1 VSKSLTVADID
12 EMLRGWRA
20 ALVRFAVD
28 APGTKADGDEKL
40 SASRSG
46 IVIEQ
51 VNALENGFKHRWP
64 DKSVGTAYRPIP
76 EIPTAAYEV
85 RDSRGLWTL
94 VLGAEEGGRRSH
106 GRDGR
111 GRIVV
116 FVDHNP
122 GKLHLYPLVEF
133 AETDDAGT
141 DGKPRYGAG
150 VPRPDA
156 PRSLA
161 TLAHVD
167 QLREVVHLQDAEL
180 AQAEDVYRDV
190 QRGPSLRLVV
200 PVNDVETM
208 LAHALWVG
216 HLRGSNRL
224 PRPRP

>member
-1 VSKSLTVADID
+1 MSKSLTMADID

-20 ALVRFAVD
+20 ELARFAVD
-28 APGTKADGDEKL
+28 APGTKAGGAEM

-46 IVIEQ
+46 VVIEQ
-51 VNALENGFKHRWP
+51 VNALENGFRHRWP
-64 DKSVGTAYRPIP
+64 NRSVAAAYRPTTA
-76 EIPTAAYEV
+76 IPTAAYEV
-85 RDSRGLWTL
+85 RDSHGLWTL
-94 VLGAEEGGRRSH
+94 VIGAEEGGRRSH

-133 AETDDAGT
+133 AETDTAGT
-141 DGKPRYGAG
+141 DGKPLYGAG
-150 VPRPDA
+150 VPQPGA
-156 PRSLA
+156 PRNLA
-161 TLAHVD
+161 TLAYVD
-167 QLREVVHLQDAEL
+167 QLREVAHLQDAEL

-190 QRGPSLRLVV
+190 QHGPSLRLVV
-200 PVNDVETM
+200 PVDDVETM

-216 HLRGSNRL
+216 RLRGSNRL